1 MGRKNKKKSNF
12 INIYMLCMVIGLGI
26 IVECTILHIQHRE
39 SVVKEERI
47 NNLSQVET
55 ENLFVEEDNMTE
67 VAAENTLEEE
77 EPTQSDF
84 AEESTLEDGEE
95 ENIAPLGL
103 YVIDDQ
109 NEMVMVEAFDIN
121 DFEGELQNNL
131 LVVLVEQKRMND
143 ELWDKIDFYG
153 LTGWIR
159 DSSLG
164 KVSEDIGLIFDTDK
178 AYVYTQ
184 LDNEVYMYS
193 EPLDTSDQVK
203 GLVYG
208 NELILSEVE
217 NGWGKVTSENETGWI
232 DMKNVSIYLNETPYY
247 VNVASGTSINMR
259 VEPDVESG
267 VVGRVESGSVFMVKD
282 FRNGWG
288 MIELDGKSGWVMLQY
303 MTPCLNEAEGV
314 LN

>member
-1 MGRKNKKKSNF
+1 MERKNKKKSNF
-12 INIYMLCMVIGLGI
+12 INVCILCMVIGLGI

-39 SVVKEERI
+39 SAVKEERI

-55 ENLFVEEDNMTE
+55 ENLFAEEDDMTE
-67 VAAENTLEEE
+67 VAAENTMEEE
-77 EPTQSDF
+77 KPIQSDSD
-84 AEESTLEDGEE
+84 EESTLEDGEE
-95 ENIAPLGL
+95 KNIAPLGL

-109 NEMVMVEAFDIN
+109 NEMVMVEAFDTG

-131 LVVLVEQKRMND
+131 LVVLVEQKSMND
-143 ELWDKIDFYG
+143 ELWDKIDYYG

-159 DSSLG
+159 DSSLR
-164 KVSEDIGLIFDTDK
+164 KVSEDIGLITSTDK
-178 AYVYTQ
+178 AYIYTQ

-193 EPLDTSDQVK
+193 EPSDSSDQVK

-232 DMKNVSIYLNETPYY
+232 DMKNVSIYLNENPYF
-247 VNVASGTSINMR
+247 VNVVPGTRINMR
-259 VEPDVESG
+259 AEPDVESG
-267 VVGRVESGSVFMVKD
+267 VVGRVESGSVFIVKD

-288 MIELDGKSGWVMLQY
+288 MIELDSQSGWVMLRY
-303 MTPCLNEAEGV
+303 MTPCLNEA
-314 LN
+314 N